1 MLEEITKSLGYR
13 KPTTEIKS
21 TVAAVMAIELAWA
34 ALEPYILR
42 VTGTRPNEEEKV
54 RRGVATIATELL
66 EQLEPKSKS

>member
-1 MLEEITKSLGYR
+1 
-13 KPTTEIKS
+13 
-21 TVAAVMAIELAWA
+21 MAIELAWA

-54 RRGVATIATELL
+54 RRGVATIATELI